1 MVLIAAFAMEGGG
14 IKDPDYCLSDSDV
27 KRVAGNTGLL
37 ITRYPELQRFA
48 TWDDF
53 LANAAHAAAVLFL
66 VQGPTSGHWIAAFD
80 GPDNT
85 AQVWDPLGMPLDSQR
100 GEISANKREQLGE
113 KEPQFARLLATASAA
128 GKRPVVNHVEFQE
141 FSPSIN
147 TCGRWV
153 GLRILHRDKTDAE
166 FKAFVMEKVKAAGCS
181 SPDAWVTQYTNPRL
195 VGAGVGG
202 KRRPEDDTPWL
213 DDVSTLMGGR
223 LTGGMRAAAP
233 RVGRPAIMESWGN
246 SIVDVMRKTA
256 SDEVANQVFARARA
270 VSHQC
275 EEILRHI
282 IDHPDDEINMRP
294 LVMPYIRVTATPFEE
309 ALARV
314 LIRTLSTPEQRTN
327 IENARLRVLQ
337 GTPATTVKATAA
349 EREREQ
355 EERYK
360 QQLEL
365 SDAFAERSS
374 TLEGQMHPMRDRS
387 YFTPEEAA
395 TAGTHPAARAQA
407 ERNRAAAEPDRPV
420 SPHVAAAASASSE
433 PHGGRMT
440 RAKKAYLRTK
450 LPGDYELVTS
460 AKLPITLYSSEAEHK
475 VVALLP
481 VEIIPQT
488 AAKALQRARR
498 FVRSTPRFEYAVVGT
513 RFQKDLMQQLKD
525 AGLAEDAVIAKPD
538 TVYMSTCVP
547 TSEVRFQ
554 LLQFDI

>member
-256 SDEVANQVFARARA
+256 
-270 VSHQC
+270 
-275 EEILRHI
+275 
-282 IDHPDDEINMRP
+282 
-294 LVMPYIRVTATPFEE
+294 
-309 ALARV
+309 
-314 LIRTLSTPEQRTN
+314 
-327 IENARLRVLQ
+327 
-337 GTPATTVKATAA
+337 
-349 EREREQ
+349 
-355 EERYK
+355 
-360 QQLEL
+360 
-365 SDAFAERSS
+365 
-374 TLEGQMHPMRDRS
+374 
-387 YFTPEEAA
+387 
-395 TAGTHPAARAQA
+395 
-407 ERNRAAAEPDRPV
+407 
-420 SPHVAAAASASSE
+420 
-433 PHGGRMT
+433 
-440 RAKKAYLRTK
+440 
-450 LPGDYELVTS
+450 
-460 AKLPITLYSSEAEHK
+460 
-475 VVALLP
+475 
-481 VEIIPQT
+481 
-488 AAKALQRARR
+488 
-498 FVRSTPRFEYAVVGT
+498 
-513 RFQKDLMQQLKD
+513 
-525 AGLAEDAVIAKPD
+525 
-538 TVYMSTCVP
+538 
-547 TSEVRFQ
+547 
-554 LLQFDI
+554 